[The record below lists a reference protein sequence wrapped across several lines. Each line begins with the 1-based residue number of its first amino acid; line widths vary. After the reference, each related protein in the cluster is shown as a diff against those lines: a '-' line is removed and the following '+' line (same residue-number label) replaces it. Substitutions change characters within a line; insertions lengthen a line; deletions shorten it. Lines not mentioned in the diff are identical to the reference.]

1 MAREIAAIAA
11 IVAVISAIATWLASE
26 RWPNLT
32 IAQILS
38 RVLNFLT
45 LTTVLLMVVG
55 CGLIFRTECAPD
67 DRVCDGPAMAAAGVT
82 LLGATILAAVVV
94 IGLPVG
100 YILLRLL
107 RDR

>member
-1 MAREIAAIAA
+1 
-11 IVAVISAIATWLASE
+11 
-26 RWPNLT
+26 
-32 IAQILS
+32 
-38 RVLNFLT
+38 
-45 LTTVLLMVVG
+45 
-55 CGLIFRTECAPD
+55 
-67 DRVCDGPAMAAAGVT
+67 MAAAGVT